1 MKGDPGIRRDVKTG
15 KMRLNEFLAKY
26 CPNPSQ
32 RDLDFDTTQAPGPSG
47 MQLFVSTLLL
57 KNLGGRPGEGMAF
70 AGDQKPNKQDAE
82 HSASDAALRYLTT
95 LPGAPMIAV
104 PPPEPPSPTPTPAPS
119 AAGAASALATVEK
132 FTNPKGTL
140 QEIVLK
146 KMRRQTP
153 DDLCYQP
160 TPVDNGYIIRLRVGA
175 HVVGGEALTIDSRP
189 FPIKTKKSVKEAEE
203 EVASMALQRLNVGSA
218 VPAAPPKTLV
228 EALTKPAEAPAA
240 AAMSNQEV
248 GFGASTHSSDG
259 RADTEQDVK
268 EEVQPEEQDDGTV
281 KVCLVRPDGKEK
293 CMILPKSMQISELI
307 LKHRPSCL
315 GEEEVEVVGPG
326 DMVLL
331 PEFTLLDCT
340 MVFDTSEE
348 VPKFMFREAED

>member
-1 MKGDPGIRRDVKTG
+1 
-15 KMRLNEFLAKY
+15 MRLNEFLAKY
-26 CPNPSQ
+26 CPAPSQ

-47 MQLFVSTLLL
+47 TPLFVSTLLL
-57 KNLGGRPGEGMAF
+57 KNLGGRPGERMAF
-70 AGDQKPNKQDAE
+70 CGEQKPNKQDAE

-104 PPPEPPSPTPTPAPS
+104 PPPETPSPTPAPS
-119 AAGAASALATVEK
+119 AAGAAAEGAASALATLPPPVEK

-153 DDLCYQP
+153 QDLFYEP
-160 TPVDNGYIIRLRVGA
+160 ILLENGYIIRLRVGA

-189 FPIKTKKSVKEAEE
+189 FPIKTKKCVKEAEE
-203 EVASMALQRLNVGSA
+203 EVASMALQRLNAGSA
-218 VPAAPPKTLV
+218 VLPAAAAPPK
-228 EALTKPAEAPAA
+228 ALMDQAPTEAPAA
-240 AAMSNQEV
+240 AAMLNQEV
-248 GFGASTHSSDG
+248 GVGASTHTSSDG

-268 EEVQPEEQDDGTV
+268 EEEKPPEDQDDGTV

-293 CMILPKSMQISELI
+293 CMILPKNMPISELI
-307 LKHRPSCL
+307 QKHRPACLGDL
-315 GEEEVEVVGPG
+315 GEEEVEVIGPG

-340 MVFDTSEE
+340 MVFDSNEE

>member
-1 MKGDPGIRRDVKTG
+1 
-15 KMRLNEFLAKY
+15 MRLNEFLAKY
-26 CPNPSQ
+26 CPAPSQ

-47 MQLFVSTLLL
+47 TPLFVSTLLL
-57 KNLGGRPGEGMAF
+57 KNLGGRPGERMAF
-70 AGDQKPNKQDAE
+70 CGEQKPNKQDAE

-104 PPPEPPSPTPTPAPS
+104 PPPETPRPTPTPGAQLALS
-119 AAGAASALATVEK
+119 GAASGLATVPPLVEK

-153 DDLCYQP
+153 EDLCYDP

-175 HVVGGEALTIDSRP
+175 HVVGGEALIIDSRP
-189 FPIKTKKSVKEAEE
+189 FPIKTKKCVKEAEE
-203 EVASMALQRLNVGSA
+203 EVASLALQRLNGTGSA
-218 VPAAPPKTLV
+218 VSPGAPPPPK
-228 EALTKPAEAPAA
+228 ALMDQAPTEAPAA
-240 AAMSNQEV
+240 AAMFNQEV
-248 GFGASTHSSDG
+248 GIGASTHTSSDG
-259 RADTEQDVK
+259 RADTEQEK
-268 EEVQPEEQDDGTV
+268 EEEKPPEDDDGTV

-293 CMILPKSMQISELI
+293 CMILPKNMPISELI
-307 LKHRPSCL
+307 QKHRPSCL

-340 MVFDTSEE
+340 MVFDTNEE
-348 VPKFMFREAED
+348 VPKFMFRAED